1 MKKTIKKVIARF
13 SKWAKKFKKSL
24 MPVLKTRVFAVAAL
38 LVTFNVASAA
48 IAPEAAPVI
57 NIESSIESSSFVG
70 VTSGALPKRVMKV
83 TMTAYSSTP
92 DQTDDT
98 PFITA
103 TGDHVA
109 DGIVAANFLPFN
121 TYIQIPK
128 LFGNKV
134 FVVKDRMHPRF
145 SDRVD
150 IWFADRAAAMKFGIR
165 TAEIV
170 IL

>member
-1 MKKTIKKVIARF
+1 MNNTIKNLITKAKKTTLKGFVYVLP
-13 SKWAKKFKKSL
+13 WFKNRL
-24 MPVLKTRVFAVAAL
+24 IGAMAVL
-38 LVTFNVASAA
+38 LVFNIASAA
-48 IAPEAAPVI
+48 VAPEALPAI
-57 NIESSIESSSFVG
+57 NMESSIESTSLVG
-70 VTSGALPKRVMKV
+70 IVSGGLPKRVMKV

-109 DGIVAANFLPFN
+109 DGIIAANFLPFN
-121 TYIQIPK
+121 TLVKIPK
-128 LFGNKV
+128 LFGDKI
-134 FVVKDRMHPRF
+134 FIVKDRMHRRF

-150 IWFADRAAAMKFGIR
+150 IWFPDRESAMKFGKR

-170 IL
+170 VL